1 MLLAIDCGNT
11 NIVFSLFDAHEAD
24 NEPRCV
30 GLWRSETNHNRTA
43 DEYTAW
49 LSHLLTLQSLSVRD
63 ITDVIIAS
71 VVPQVTGH
79 LARFAEHNLGKQP
92 LIVGEPNVALGVRV
106 DIDMPSQVGA
116 DRLVNAQAAA
126 SVADLPAIILD
137 FGTATTFDL
146 IKQGNVYAGGVIA
159 PGIHLSA
166 DALSRAAARLPE
178 IDIVPFGADL
188 PIIGR
193 DTKAAMRSG
202 IFWGYVAM
210 IEGIIARMSDK
221 EDSALSVIAT
231 GGLADLFAP
240 HIPAIRYVDKELT
253 MRGLVQIFQMNRVSS

>member
-11 NIVFSLFDAHEAD
+11 NIVFSLFEGED
-24 NEPRCV
+24 NRGE
-30 GLWRSETNHNRTA
+30 WRIETKQGRTA

-49 LSHLLTLQSLSVRD
+49 FSHLLSLQDLSLQVID
-63 ITDVIIAS
+63 DVIIAS
-71 VVPQVTGH
+71 VVPVVTEQ
-79 LARFAEHNLGKQP
+79 LRRFSEHNLKRTP
-92 LIVGEPNVALGVRV
+92 MVVGDDDVALGVVV

-116 DRLVNAQAAA
+116 DRLVNAHAA
-126 SVADLPAIILD
+126 STMADLPAIILD

-146 IKQGNVYAGGVIA
+146 IKPGNIYAGGVIA

-166 DALSRAAARLPE
+166 QALSEAAARLPE
-178 IDIVPFGADL
+178 IDIVPFGTDL

-210 IEGIIARMSDK
+210 IEGVIARI
-221 EDSALSVIAT
+221 SAAEGTDLTVIAT
-231 GGLADLFAP
+231 GGLAHLFAP
-240 HIPAIRYVDKELT
+240 HIPKITMVDNQLT
-253 MRGLVQIFQMNRVSS
+253 MRGLVQIHAMNKV

>member
-11 NIVFSLFDAHEAD
+11 NIVFSLFDGVTAQSEGV
-24 NEPRCV
+24 CL
-30 GLWRSETNHNRTA
+30 GQWRSETNPNRTS

-49 LSHLLTLQSLSVRD
+49 LSHLLSLHDLSLADVK
-63 ITDVIIAS
+63 DVIIAS
-71 VVPQVTGH
+71 VVPQVTQH
-79 LARFAEHNLGKQP
+79 LQRFASHNLSTEP
-92 LIVGEPNVALGVRV
+92 LIVGEAGVKLAVSV

-126 SVADLPAIILD
+126 SMGQLPAIVLD

-146 IKQGNVYAGGVIA
+146 IKPGNIYAGGIIA

-166 DALSRAAARLPE
+166 KALSDAAARLPE
-178 IDIVPFGADL
+178 IDIVPFGTDL

-202 IFWGYVAM
+202 IFWGYVSM
-210 IEGIIARMSDK
+210 IDGIITRMSK
-221 EDSALSVIAT
+221 EEGAALSVIAT

-240 HIPAIRYVDKELT
+240 HIPAIKHVDTALT
-253 MRGLVQIFQMNRVSS
+253 MRGLVQIFQMNRVAS

>member
-11 NIVFSLFDAHEAD
+11 NVVFSLFEGDE
-24 NEPRCV
+24 NRGE
-30 GLWRSETNHNRTA
+30 WRIETKHGRTA

-49 LSHLLTLQSLSVRD
+49 FSHLLSLQDLTLKVID
-63 ITDVIIAS
+63 AVIIAS
-71 VVPQVTGH
+71 VVPPVTEQLRRFSERHLGH
-79 LARFAEHNLGKQP
+79 TAMV
-92 LIVGEPNVALGVRV
+92 VGDSDVKLGVSV

-116 DRLVNAQAAA
+116 DRLVNAHAA
-126 SVADLPAIILD
+126 SSIAELPAIILD

-146 IKQGNVYAGGVIA
+146 IKKGNVYAGGVIA

-166 DALSRAAARLPE
+166 SALSEAAARLPE

-202 IFWGYVAM
+202 IFWGYVSM
-210 IEGIIARMSDK
+210 IEGVIARISK
-221 EDSALSVIAT
+221 QEGANLSVIAT
-231 GGLADLFAP
+231 GGLAHLFAP
-240 HIPAIRYVDKELT
+240 HIPQIKAVDDQLT
-253 MRGLVQIFQMNRVSS
+253 MRGLVQIHAMNKV

>member
-11 NIVFSLFDAHEAD
+11 NIVFALYEGGIS
-24 NEPRCV
+24 V
-30 GLWRSETNHNRTA
+30 GEWRIETKQGRTA

-49 LSHLLTLQSLSVRD
+49 LSHLLSLQSLTLTT

-71 VVPQVTGH
+71 VVPVITDH
-79 LARFAEHNLGKQP
+79 LARFSQHNLSLSP
-92 LIVGEPNVALGVRV
+92 MIVGEPSVKLGVSV

-116 DRLVNAQAAA
+116 DRLVNAHAAA
-126 SVADLPAIILD
+126 QIGKLPAIILD

-146 IKQGNVYAGGVIA
+146 IKKGNSYAGGVIA

-166 DALSRAAARLPE
+166 NALSQAAARLPE
-178 IDIVPFGADL
+178 IDIVPFGADM

-210 IEGIIARMSDK
+210 IDGVIARI
-221 EDSALSVIAT
+221 SAQEGDDLTVIAT
-231 GGLADLFAP
+231 GGLAHLFAP
-240 HIPAIRYVDKELT
+240 HIKAISAVDSHLT
-253 MRGLVQIFQMNRVSS
+253 MRGLVQIHSYNKG